1 MKKGQV
7 RQTELHQRE
16 KRREKTNRLRI
27 KYLNAQTEEE
37 RKAILEKLMR
47 VNPYITL
54 EQFLK
59 PIEKKLNKT
68 EKKEQN

>member
-27 KYLNAQTEEE
+27 KYLNASSDEE
-37 RKAILEKLMR
+37 RKSILEKLMK

-59 PIEKKLNKT
+59 PIEKEL
-68 EKKEQN
+68 KKKGQN